1 MRTNAHI
8 LLEEAYQKVYEQQIM
23 TDAPGMYDKIQASN
37 KQDSELYNKVQQ
49 INDHFKNE
57 ALVFCYKA
65 LVLSKNDPKMT
76 QACIKHLNEMFNK
89 PESFKDLP
97 TFK

>member
-1 MRTNAHI
+1 M
-8 LLEEAYQKVYEQQIM
+8 YEQHGKFT
-23 TDAPGMYDKIQASN
+23 TDAPGMYEKIQASN

-49 INDHFKNE
+49 VNDHFKNE

-65 LVLSKNDPKMT
+65 LVLSKNDPKMA
-76 QACIKHLNEMFNK
+76 QACMEYLNEMFNK